1 MNPKAS
7 INKGNKKIISE
18 INNYCDSQVNENEQ
32 DDKID
37 LKVVN
42 VQNPIQVVS
51 QNAKKEEK
59 VSDIVFNNN
68 TTNGLTIPSI
78 NVDQDESI
86 KTNNLMKDS
95 FIIVMIILK
104 KYLKKK
110 YKLNIIN
117 FNCALVLGIGITHM
131 KRVLNLK
138 IYQILSYYPKYMIQ
152 IIKVI
157 KDPKISKKNKLLFFY
172 LMTRTYEELYIRYV
186 KGDINFQIDK
196 GLTLRIPQIATLN
209 KVLKQKEKEL
219 QKKNKSSQFI
229 KKSIEAFK
237 NVSENMINNIK
248 NGELERKPRNNK
260 EEKPFIVFELEEFEK
275 MRKHFDETNKAN

>member
-32 DDKID
+32 EDKID